1 MAKKEYF
8 LTVDVEST
16 MDGKVADFAA
26 VISDRKGKIYA
37 QCAILVNGIFTDMEN
52 HPLFYNEDADE
63 IWSKKSLSRR
73 YAVYNDM
80 VANGTRMLASVASI
94 NRWLDKAKATYNP
107 YLTAYNLS
115 FDRGKCANTGID
127 LAQFSERSFCLW
139 YASFSKWAL
148 TKKYRQFVIDNHAF
162 NKPTQHGNM
171 SFKTTA
177 EVMARFVLNNPMLE
191 DEPHTALEDI
201 LYYELPILTRLI
213 ITTKKKDWL
222 YPAAFDWNKVQ
233 VKDWFIAR

>member
-26 VISDRKGKIYA
+26 VISDRKGGKIYA

-94 NRWLDKAKATYNP
+94 NRWLDK
-107 YLTAYNLS
+107 
-115 FDRGKCANTGID
+115 GI
-127 LAQFSERSFCLW
+127 
-139 YASFSKWAL
+139 
-148 TKKYRQFVIDNHAF
+148 
-162 NKPTQHGNM
+162 
-171 SFKTTA
+171 
-177 EVMARFVLNNPMLE
+177 
-191 DEPHTALEDI
+191 
-201 LYYELPILTRLI
+201 
-213 ITTKKKDWL
+213 
-222 YPAAFDWNKVQ
+222 
-233 VKDWFIAR
+233 